1 MIASWHR
8 KTFRFID
15 ILCGETID
23 EQRIPS
29 QKAGDVGLFFF
40 FLWCQYAQTV
50 EEKVELPVI

>member
-40 FLWCQYAQTV
+40 LWCQYAQTV